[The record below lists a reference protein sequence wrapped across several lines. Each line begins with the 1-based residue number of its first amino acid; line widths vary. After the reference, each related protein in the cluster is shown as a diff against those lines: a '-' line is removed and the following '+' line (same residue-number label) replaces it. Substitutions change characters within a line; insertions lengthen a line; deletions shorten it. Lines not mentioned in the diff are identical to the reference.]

1 MKNYFAD
8 SCARAFSPLP
18 YGRGPWSASGSERPV
33 DLPATAANSAA
44 AGEVEQQLAVLKA
57 IQCLVQQERE
67 LYQEGIRRSSRRE
80 YCGACEKKV
89 VKAEGEL
96 RCPSCSVWPA
106 GASDACSGVPASA
119 CVGAFTLLPDA
130 YNPNRGEEDE
140 EQGSPSVCRGGSG
153 DLSSGVCTPR
163 SGGVLTQEFLLHA
176 FGAGIETSR
185 EEEVDERP
193 AVWCHQ
199 KNCRNDSDLKGLL
212 ICSKCRR
219 CFHASCCEPP
229 LNFDMVTRFPW
240 QCADCKIC
248 EICLSNKNEETM
260 LICDACD
267 RAFHMECLSPPV
279 LQDISCF
286 YSNRSRICPEC
297 KERYLRVKRG
307 RAVLHGTQTAEGIY
321 AACSKKNS
329 ANKLCEVC
337 VEPLECEGKGAS
349 KRVYCVDC
357 RIGVH
362 KGCTVPGAG
371 PNEFICHI
379 CKALREE
386 FTVGTEIAPASP

>member
-248 EICLSNKNEETM
+248 LSNKNEETM

-307 RAVLHGTQTAEGIY
+307 RAVLHVKCSGTITLRA
-321 AACSKKNS
+321 
-329 ANKLCEVC
+329 
-337 VEPLECEGKGAS
+337 LECMYIRA
-349 KRVYCVDC
+349 
-357 RIGVH
+357 GVH